1 MPERSTTPDPLLSV
15 AEVATWLRVEP
26 RCVYRLASSGDL
38 PRTYI
43 GRYLR
48 FSPESVQDYIDA
60 HTIQAEPRAA
70 KLARPRRPG
79 PRRRPRYLRAVR
91 DGE

>member
-1 MPERSTTPDPLLSV
+1 VPELSTTPEPLLSV
-15 AEVATWLRVEP
+15 AEVAIWLRVDV

-48 FSPESVQDYIDA
+48 FSVESVQEYIDA
-60 HTIQAEPRAA
+60 RTIQAEPKAA
-70 KLARPRRPG
+70 KSARRRRPG
-79 PRRRPRYLRAVR
+79 ARRPRYLRPVR
-91 DGE
+91 DGQ